1 MPSSAAIHE
10 EQGGQLLAV
19 DEGVRHDDVDARNVA
34 VGHEPLLAVD
44 HPAALGA
51 ARRGLDPRR
60 VGARL
65 GLGDRIGVV
74 QLAAQCRLEIAL
86 DLLGRAGAEHVVGAR
101 HVPRERVRRAPEL
114 LLHKEPLDLRP
125 PLSAVLHGMEPAREP
140 RLHSLA
146 LDPSLQLVGDLPAGP
161 LRELLVRDQDL
172 VDEAPCPLAQ
182 LELLRRE
189 VGRGLGG
196 WGGGGNSHRPSS
208 SCEWLCTTSSTTARA
223 SATDG
228 SSEPAARAR
237 ASAR

>member
-1 MPSSAAIHE
+1 MPSSCAVDQE
-10 EQGGQLLAV
+10 ERRQLLAV
-19 DEGVRHDDVDARNVA
+19 DERVRHHDVDARHVA

-44 HPAALGA
+44 HPAALAA

-60 VGARL
+60 VGAGL
-65 GLGDRIGVV
+65 GLGDRVRVV
-74 QLAAQCRLEIAL
+74 QLAAQRRLEVAL
-86 DLLGRAGAEHVVGAR
+86 DLLGRAAAEHVVGAR
-101 HVPRERVRRAPEL
+101 HVPRERVRGAPEL
-114 LLHKEPLDLRP
+114 LLDQEPLDLRP
-125 PLSAVLHGMEPAREP
+125 ALPAVLHGMEPAREP

-196 WGGGGNSHRPSS
+196 GAAGVIVIGASS
-208 SCEWLCTTSSTTARA
+208 SWLWLCTTSSTTARA
-223 SATDG
+223 SATAG
-228 SSEPAARAR
+228 SSEPAARAS